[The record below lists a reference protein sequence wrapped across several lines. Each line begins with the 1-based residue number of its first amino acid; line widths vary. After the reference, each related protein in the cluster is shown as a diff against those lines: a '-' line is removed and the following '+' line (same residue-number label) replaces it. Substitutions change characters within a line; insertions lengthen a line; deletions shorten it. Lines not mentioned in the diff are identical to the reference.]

1 MPCRRSSLQLIESM
15 KAPSAPAGEIVA
27 ALAVHI
33 GAVVIDALM
42 PTSQPAEEA
51 QSAGRDSGK
60 HD

>member
-1 MPCRRSSLQLIESM
+1 MLHARATEVLVWNRLV
-15 KAPSAPAGEIVA
+15 AAA

-33 GAVVIDALM
+33 GAVVIDAPM

-60 HD
+60 HG